1 MAVDL
6 TALIEAG
13 LELTPEDRYELAY
26 QMIASADEETDGT
39 QTDADVAWKAE
50 LHRRIGDIESGRVRL
65 VSGPETLR
73 LARQRIALR
82 KSAINA

>member
-13 LELTPEDRYELAY
+13 RELTPEDRYELAY
-26 QMIASADEETDGT
+26 QMIASADEETDGVQIDT
-39 QTDADVAWKAE
+39 DVAWKAE
-50 LHRRIGDIESGRVRL
+50 LHRRIDDIENGRVQL

-73 LARQRIALR
+73 LARQRIATR
-82 KSAINA
+82 KAKISA